1 MYEFLEGRLADRSA
15 ASLVLDVGGV
25 GYDLAVPVG
34 ARFEADRPGA
44 GGEALTRAWVHLVV
58 REDAQLLYGFPS
70 RQQRE
75 FFRALLSV
83 RGVGPGVA
91 LGLLSGLSSDEI
103 RAAIANE
110 DVQRLQSV
118 RGVGKKT
125 AQQMV
130 LDLRDKIDRLA
141 GGLEL
146 VPVGTPSPSNPLERN
161 VVDAIAALVSL
172 EYPEKEAKKRVER
185 AAREVEA
192 EDLEL
197 LVRTALTF

>member
-1 MYEFLEGRLADRSA
+1 VYEYLEGRLADRSA

-34 ARFEADRPGA
+34 ARFDADRPGV

-75 FFRALLSV
+75 LFRALLSV

-103 RAAIANE
+103 RSAVANE

-125 AQQMV
+125 AQQIV

-141 GGLEL
+141 GDLEL
-146 VPVGTPSPSNPLERN
+146 VPMGAPRASNPLERN
-161 VVDAIAALVSL
+161 VADAIAALVSL

>member
-34 ARFEADRPGA
+34 ARFEADRPGP

-75 FFRALLSV
+75 LFRALLSV

-91 LGLLSGLSSDEI
+91 LGLLSGMSSDEI
-103 RAAIANE
+103 RTAVATE
-110 DVQRLQSV
+110 DAQRLQSV

-125 AQQMV
+125 AQQIV

-146 VPVGTPSPSNPLERN
+146 VPVGTPNPTNPLERN

>member
-1 MYEFLEGRLADRSA
+1 MYEYLEGRLADRSA

-34 ARFEADRPGA
+34 ARFDADRPGV

-75 FFRALLSV
+75 LFRALLSV

-103 RAAIANE
+103 RSAVANE

-125 AQQMV
+125 AQQIV

-141 GGLEL
+141 GDLEL
-146 VPVGTPSPSNPLERN
+146 VPMGAPRASNPLERN
-161 VVDAIAALVSL
+161 VADAIAALVSL